1 MVRCIHK
8 HNESKVYN
16 AMFTLHKVSLLRTC
30 TLMLLLSKTNTNLKF
45 GASACIAWSCMKLRL
60 FHNLELLHYKVI
72 KTCRRIQQGLSS
84 WKSTREGR
92 TNRNILKN
100 LFVYIFTLG
109 ICKICTLQS
118 EKNKAKQKQ
127 QQQQKHEKQ
136 SNCMRTHAPY
146 SPPCT
151 HLYAFGLT
159 PSPPPLPYLLYGG
172 VLYSCIR
179 TLWINPNLTGHEF

>member
-1 MVRCIHK
+1 MRLIVVRCIHK

-72 KTCRRIQQGLSS
+72 KTCRRIQQWLSS

-146 SPPCT
+146 SPP
-151 HLYAFGLT
+151 LYAPVRFWTDSL
-159 PSPPPLPYLLYGG
+159 SAPPPILTLWR
-172 VLYSCIR
+172 R
-179 TLWINPNLTGHEF
+179 TL